1 MIVFPNAKINAG
13 LRVIKRR
20 PDGYHDIETMMIPVT
35 LADAL
40 EVTPSADGQFG
51 FTSSGIAIDG
61 ATDANLCV
69 KAFRLMQMRF
79 GLPEVKIHLHKVIP
93 IGAGL
98 GGGSSDAAF
107 TLKLLNRIF
116 SLKLCNNDLR
126 EVAQEL
132 GSDCSFF
139 IENRPCLATGKG
151 ELLTPVN
158 ADLNGFHVLIVKPG
172 VSVST
177 TWAYSQVKPSGCH
190 LPEAADF
197 PSDPLQ
203 WQALLSND
211 FEEPVFETWPEIDA
225 IKNQMLKLGAV
236 YATMSGSGSAV
247 YGLFRNK
254 PDINGLF
261 KGNFMW
267 EGVAG

>member
-13 LRVIKRR
+13 LRVINRR
-20 PDGYHDIETMMIPVT
+20 PDGYHDIETIMIPVKM
-35 LADAL
+35 ADAL

-51 FTSSGIAIDG
+51 FTSSGIVIDG
-61 ATDANLCV
+61 PTGSNLCV
-69 KAFRLMQMRF
+69 KAFRLMQMRY

-126 EVAQEL
+126 EVAEEL

-151 ELLTPVN
+151 ELITPVHP
-158 ADLNGFHVLIVKPG
+158 DLNGFHVLIVKPD

-177 TWAYSQVKPSGCH
+177 AWAYSHVKPSGRH
-190 LPEAADF
+190 LPDAAEF
-197 PSDPLQ
+197 PSDPGE
-203 WQALLSND
+203 WQAMLSND
-211 FEEPVFETWPEIDA
+211 FEEAVFETWPEIEA
-225 IKNQMLKLGAV
+225 IKKQILQLGAV
-236 YATMSGSGSAV
+236 YASMSGSGSAV
-247 YGLFRNK
+247 FGLFNSK
-254 PDINGLF
+254 PEYNRLF
-261 KGNFMW
+261 EGNFVW
-267 EGVAG
+267 EGRIG

>member
-13 LRVIKRR
+13 LRVINRR
-20 PDGYHDIETMMIPVT
+20 PDGYHDIETMMIPVK

-51 FTSSGIAIDG
+51 FTSSGIPIDG
-61 ATDANLCV
+61 PTDANLCV
-69 KAFRLMQMRF
+69 KAFRLMQMRY

-116 SLKLCNNDLR
+116 SLKICNNDLR
-126 EVAQEL
+126 EVAEEL

-139 IENRPCLATGKG
+139 IENRPCLAKGKG
-151 ELLTPVN
+151 ALLTPVHP
-158 ADLNGFHVLIVKPG
+158 DLNGFHVLIVKPD

-177 TWAYSQVKPSGCH
+177 AWAYSHVKPSGRH

-197 PSDPLQ
+197 PSDPGE
-203 WQALLSND
+203 WQAVLTND
-211 FEEPVFETWPEIDA
+211 FEKVVFEAWSEIET
-225 IKNQMLKLGAV
+225 IKNQMLKHGAV
-236 YATMSGSGSAV
+236 YASVSGSGSAV
-247 YGLFRNK
+247 F
-254 PDINGLF
+254 GLF
-261 KGNFMW
+261 KNKHEYKGQFEGNFVW
-267 EGVAG
+267 EGIAG

>member
-13 LRVIKRR
+13 LRVINRR
-20 PDGYHDIETMMIPVT
+20 PDGYHEIETMMIPVR

-51 FTSSGIAIDG
+51 FTTSGTAIDG
-61 ATDANLCV
+61 PTDANLCV
-69 KAFRLMQMRF
+69 KAFRLMQLHY

-93 IGAGL
+93 AGAGL

-116 SLKLCNNDLR
+116 SLKVCNNDLR
-126 EVAQEL
+126 KIAEEL

-151 ELLTPVN
+151 ELLTPVHS
-158 ADLNGFHVLIVKPG
+158 DLNGFHVLIVKPG

-177 TWAYSQVKPSGCH
+177 AWAYSHVKPSGRH

-197 PSDPLQ
+197 PSDPAQ
-203 WQALLSND
+203 WQALLLND
-211 FEEPVFETWPEIDA
+211 FEEPVFETWPEIAA

-236 YATMSGSGSAV
+236 YASMSGSGSAV
-247 YGLFRNK
+247 F
-254 PDINGLF
+254 GLF
-261 KGNFMW
+261 KSKPDYKGLFEGNFVW
-267 EGVAG
+267 EGIAG